1 MTTRKQPLVASLEFV
16 NYQHSLSVMQMVRLS
31 KMMHVI
37 KFKKVSKYL
46 KTGLRNRPNK
56 PLVEVQ
62 IMDKSNHEIENEF
75 DKYKM
80 IRAK

>member
-1 MTTRKQPLVASLEFV
+1 
-16 NYQHSLSVMQMVRLS
+16 
-31 KMMHVI
+31 MMHVI

-75 DKYKM
+75 DKYTM
-80 IRAK
+80 I